1 MAYSSL
7 PEGSRGYLSR
17 KSGTE
22 FPSKS
27 FTVVAIVM
35 VIAFAG
41 LYRFPGFCGNQ
52 HIRDP
57 TWSQDPFLKRLGNG
71 SRSCFVGFR
80 CFGKTSRS
88 LHFALICVHLPSFS
102 FDLHASSFYFA
113 VISFHSPF
121 TFLLSVFMS
130 NHFPLIFLSFLI
142 PMCIHVLSSSFHL
155 HAGYMFLSFCIQVLS
170 FLSKVVEMALW
181 LWLGQGDRV
190 AKVLAK

>member
-130 NHFPLIFLSFLI
+130 NHFPLIFLSFWFQCAF
-142 PMCIHVLSSSFHL
+142 MSFHL
-155 HAGYMFLSFCIQVLS
+155 PFICMHVTCSFHFAFRSFHFCLKLWKWLYGY
-170 FLSKVVEMALW
+170 
-181 LWLGQGDRV
+181 G
-190 AKVLAK
+190 LARGPSR

>member
-1 MAYSSL
+1 
-7 PEGSRGYLSR
+7 
-17 KSGTE
+17 
-22 FPSKS
+22 
-27 FTVVAIVM
+27 M

-130 NHFPLIFLSFLI
+130 NHFPLIFLSFWFQCAF
-142 PMCIHVLSSSFHL
+142 MSFHL
-155 HAGYMFLSFCIQVLS
+155 PFICMQVTCSFHFAFRSFHFCLKLWKWLYGY
-170 FLSKVVEMALW
+170 
-181 LWLGQGDRV
+181 G
-190 AKVLAK
+190 LARGPSR

>member
-1 MAYSSL
+1 MAYSGL

-17 KSGTE
+17 NAETE

-35 VIAFAG
+35 VIAFGGALSLSRG
-41 LYRFPGFCGNQ
+41 LCWNQ

-80 CFGKTSRS
+80 CFGKTSCS

-121 TFLLSVFMS
+121 TFLLFVFIS
-130 NHFPLIFLSFLI
+130 INFPLIFLSFDSNVHSCPFI
-142 PMCIHVLSSSFHL
+142 
-155 HAGYMFLSFCIQVLS
+155 FLSFACMLHVPFILHSGPFISV
-170 FLSKVVEMALW
+170 
-181 LWLGQGDRV
+181 
-190 AKVLAK
+190 